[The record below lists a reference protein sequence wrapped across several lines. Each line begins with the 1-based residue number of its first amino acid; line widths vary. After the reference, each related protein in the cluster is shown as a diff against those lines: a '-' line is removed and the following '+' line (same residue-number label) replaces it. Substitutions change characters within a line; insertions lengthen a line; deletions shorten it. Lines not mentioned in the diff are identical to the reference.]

1 MSLSP
6 APPESSKG
14 VFSDLRRFLFRKPAI
29 PTLLR
34 FRSEAEREDYSH
46 RILQR
51 VGVSVER
58 YAVLN
63 IHRIGIEAPVLHV
76 FRELSDWDA
85 TSVWWPN
92 HLATVDRAHGSLEE
106 LRIIPFGRLGRSQPA
121 AKRSSRPPGRTLF
134 ELKALKI
141 SSRPHSADFDNAR
154 YLLYECKGGYP
165 IGVFVMYVRSPI
177 AENEETESAQIF
189 FSVGFDF
196 YGKKGWTRAN
206 PVNKLWE
213 IVHNRVTANI
223 LNRFKQLCEWEFEDS
238 SGAVFELSRPGVTV
252 ANPE

>member
-1 MSLSP
+1 VTLSL
-6 APPESSKG
+6 APPEPSKG
-14 VFSDLRRFLFRKPAI
+14 VFSDLRRFLFRRPAI

-58 YAVLN
+58 YTVLN

-85 TSVWWPN
+85 NSVWWPN
-92 HLATVDRAHGSLEE
+92 HLATVARVDGRLED
-106 LRIIPFGRLGRSQPA
+106 LRIIPFGRLGGSQ
-121 AKRSSRPPGRTLF
+121 PGRTLF

-189 FSVGFDF
+189 FAVGFDF

-213 IVHNRVTANI
+213 IVHNRATANI

-238 SGAVFELSRPGVTV
+238 SGAVFELPRAGDSNER
-252 ANPE
+252 A

>member
-1 MSLSP
+1 VSVLLA
-6 APPESSKG
+6 APEPSKG
-14 VFSDLRRFLFRKPAI
+14 VFSELSRFLLRKPAI

-34 FRSEAEREDYSH
+34 FRSETEREDYSH

-58 YAVLN
+58 YTILN
-63 IHRIGIEAPVLHV
+63 IHRIGIEVPVLHV
-76 FRELSDWDA
+76 FRQLSDWDA
-85 TSVWWPN
+85 SSVWWPN
-92 HLATVDRAHGSLEE
+92 HLATVARVNGGLED
-106 LRIIPFGRLGRSQPA
+106 LRIIPFGRLAGLPPA

-134 ELKALKI
+134 KLKALKI

-177 AENEETESAQIF
+177 AEQDETESAQIF
-189 FSVGFDF
+189 FAVGFDF

-238 SGAVFELSRPGVTV
+238 SGAVFESPRPGLTT
-252 ANPE
+252 ASPE